1 MGRLKL
7 KDTLTFGKYKG
18 WTIKG
23 VLDVDAQYLVW
34 LHEDTEHKLT
44 TKIYNEAQLG
54 SRDSWE
60 EEYGGFENYWYW
72 KD

>member
-1 MGRLKL
+1 MSRLKL

-18 WTIKG
+18 KAIED
-23 VLDVDAQYLVW
+23 VLDTDPQYLVW
-34 LHEDTEHKLT
+34 LNENTEHKLT
-44 TKIYNEAQLG
+44 TKIYNEAKLY

-60 EEYGGFENYWYW
+60 DYDEGDYEAW